1 MCGWRWEGAWKDVRP
16 VSSVSP
22 LSALMMPAMP
32 PKTGADFKAGL
43 WTFD

>member
-1 MCGWRWEGAWKDVRP
+1 MRP

-32 PKTGADFKAGL
+32 PKTGADLRAGL
-43 WTFD
+43 RGWWVVD